1 MAMTEQLDHLHRLV
15 DHMAWA
21 DERVLA
27 SLRAARNAAPAAFTL
42 YAHVLGAEHTW
53 LSRISGQAPRV
64 AVWPELSLD
73 ECEELAR
80 QNVDG
85 FRSAVEGMTLGDR
98 TRPIVYRN
106 TAGVEFTTALEDILL
121 HVATHG
127 SYHRGQVAA
136 LLRSG
141 GDEPSPTDYIVWAR
155 TAGAPAR
162 PLT

>member
-1 MAMTEQLDHLHRLV
+1 MTEQLDHLHRLV
-15 DHMAWA
+15 EHMAWA

-42 YAHVLGAEHTW
+42 YSHVLGAEHTW
-53 LSRISGQAPRV
+53 LSRISGQPPRV

-73 ECEELAR
+73 ECEELGRRNVEALRSLVDRLAPDAR
-80 QNVDG
+80 
-85 FRSAVEGMTLGDR
+85 R
-98 TRPIVYRN
+98 RPITYRN

-121 HVATHG
+121 HVAMHG

-155 TAGAPAR
+155 TAGTPAGR
-162 PLT
+162 